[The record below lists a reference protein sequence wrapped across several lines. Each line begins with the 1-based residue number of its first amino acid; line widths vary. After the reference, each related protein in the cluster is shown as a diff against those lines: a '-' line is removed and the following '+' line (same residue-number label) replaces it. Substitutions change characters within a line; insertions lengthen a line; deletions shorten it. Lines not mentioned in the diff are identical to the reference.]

1 MVLAGP
7 PGGSAFPGGSG
18 AMALAAPDTGG
29 GAAATGG
36 SAAQAAPAASVV
48 PGQSTLMVASDGSG
62 GGRSSSPLPATVPAA
77 DARTAAAEPLQAGR
91 SFTRNVMATILPQ
104 AMPAPPAGEPVPA
117 AAGQG
122 EAPPSPRGADLIAEA
137 LPFAGDSLERSLEE
151 FVTQLERGDVVALVT
166 DPRAPMVVAALAMVT
181 TAATAMVAREVVR
194 RRSARGRGL
203 RLLDPLG
210 RELALSFPELPRSW
224 SEKRR

>member
-1 MVLAGP
+1 
-7 PGGSAFPGGSG
+7 
-18 AMALAAPDTGG
+18 
-29 GAAATGG
+29 
-36 SAAQAAPAASVV
+36 
-48 PGQSTLMVASDGSG
+48 
-62 GGRSSSPLPATVPAA
+62 
-77 DARTAAAEPLQAGR
+77 
-91 SFTRNVMATILPQ
+91 
-104 AMPAPPAGEPVPA
+104 
-117 AAGQG
+117 
-122 EAPPSPRGADLIAEA
+122 
-137 LPFAGDSLERSLEE
+137 
-151 FVTQLERGDVVALVT
+151 VT